1 MSDDVRPWTKS
12 RGPIQATEQDVRKA
26 DAINALLVRPIALLP
41 TRVGD
46 PILPFT
52 IGIFDTIR
60 QHLKPETSP
69 TPLRRA
75 VGTFVHSKRYFFA
88 CAQPDS
94 MRHDVDGQ
102 PIEPLSQEDRLS
114 AQQKFLAL
122 KQAVAPPQVP
132 PPTPEPSKS
141 DLIRAAL
148 LGRKTKPERTDAG

>member
-1 MSDDVRPWTKS
+1 MLALRCLCQPDKGWPQKRKVLHLSGKDVSNAVRPWTKS

-60 QHLKPETSP
+60 QFLKPETNS

-102 PIEPLSQEDRLS
+102 PVEPLSQEDRLS
-114 AQQKFLAL
+114 IGTAKVSCTQ
-122 KQAVAPPQVP
+122 
-132 PPTPEPSKS
+132 T
-141 DLIRAAL
+141 
-148 LGRKTKPERTDAG
+148 GC